1 MPSDKLSRQDQ
12 AICTEREQF
21 RQTDMQ
27 ATQFMINEVD
37 EVERLTG
44 CLKPCSYNEYK
55 FVNSNPKELVAAYV
69 PEDQLAIILWA
80 VTQYTQFEEEVPS
93 VNHSSSFCIIS
104 GAPVPFHLLV
114 GRVWGLPRTFP
125 RLLLCHHL

>member
-1 MPSDKLSRQDQ
+1 MTRHQEQ
-12 AICTEREQF
+12 VVCTDREHF

-44 CLKPCSYNEYK
+44 CLKPCSYKEYK
-55 FVNSNPKELVAAYV
+55 ILNTQPKKMVVAAV
-69 PEDQLAIILWA
+69 PDDQLAIILWA

-93 VNHSSSFCIIS
+93 PI
-104 GAPVPFHLLV
+104 
-114 GRVWGLPRTFP
+114 
-125 RLLLCHHL
+125 